1 MNRNVQPNPEYPI
14 QVSENAAR
22 RRRIRRYVWL
32 IAVAATVL
40 CAASSDLPAQPA
52 RQLRCFPLDFFY
64 DSGVDEAAELRAA
77 LEEFATKRAGLRIY
91 FRDLHENKKTQE
103 KAEKIAKY
111 FGIAE
116 MKLPAIYGLNNLL
129 ANLSTKEQQQKRLER
144 VLTLTAYVRSGCPH
158 CGAAK
163 EFLNKSGSRYP
174 ALKIVYQD
182 VVADSTARD
191 ELDAVIR
198 RYKQQAASLPVLHF
212 CNELTVGFDHDTT
225 TGRQILQKLD
235 LWSKPCPALKK
246 NPAVDRNGREV
257 SAARFHSTQS
267 TMAVSALLAGLF
279 FSDVAPPAATPT
291 DADADADAD
300 AELEE
305 LPLPAD
311 GGDAPLPGAPS
322 EDLPIPSNGLPPIPG
337 EDVPLPGLDDDLPLP
352 GDDTQPPYP
361 AADEDAPLDLSEPPL
376 DDESVDLPLFGRVNA
391 SEIGMPAF
399 TITIGLVD
407 GFNPCAMWVL
417 LFLLSL
423 LVNLKSRSRM
433 FAIAGVFVLISGLTY
448 FAFMAAWLNVFMFLG
463 YLRGVQI
470 ALGVLAIVVGS
481 IHVKDFFAFKKGIS
495 LSIPDSAKPGIYER
509 TRRIVTAETMWA
521 AMAGA
526 IVLAVLVNIVELLCT
541 AGLPALY
548 TNVLMMQDYPAA
560 KNYAYIAL
568 YNLAYMFDDGVMVL
582 IAVVT
587 LGRHKLQEKEGR
599 WLKLLSGALILALGV
614 VMIFKPEWLV

>member
-1 MNRNVQPNPEYPI
+1 M
-14 QVSENAAR
+14 
-22 RRRIRRYVWL
+22 
-32 IAVAATVL
+32 
-40 CAASSDLPAQPA
+40 
-52 RQLRCFPLDFFY
+52 
-64 DSGVDEAAELRAA
+64 DEAAELRAA

-91 FRDLHENKKTQE
+91 FRDLHNSKKTQE
-103 KAEKIAKY
+103 KAAKIAKY
-111 FGIAE
+111 FGVAE

-129 ANLSTKEQQQKRLER
+129 TDLSIKAQQQKRLER
-144 VLTLTAYVRSGCPH
+144 ILTLTVYVRSGCPH
-158 CGAAK
+158 CAAAK
-163 EFLNKSGSRYP
+163 EFLGKYGSRYP
-174 ALKIVYQD
+174 ALKIVHQD
-182 VVADSTARD
+182 VVADSKARE
-191 ELDAVIR
+191 ELDALIR
-198 RYKQQAASLPVLHF
+198 RHKPQAASLPVVHY
-212 CNELTVGFDHDTT
+212 CNELSVGFDHDTT

-235 LWSKPCPALKK
+235 LWSKPCPAVKK
-246 NPAVDRNGREV
+246 NPPVDRNSREV
-257 SAARFHSTQS
+257 SAARFPSTQS
-267 TMAVSALLAGLF
+267 SMAASVLLAGLIF
-279 FSDVAPPAATPT
+279 ADVDPPAATPT
-291 DADADADAD
+291 DADA
-300 AELEE
+300 EPEE
-305 LPLPAD
+305 LPLPAG
-311 GGDAPLPGAPS
+311 GGDAPLPGSPS
-322 EDLPIPSNGLPPIPG
+322 EALPIPSNGLPPIPE

-352 GDDTQPPYP
+352 GDDTQPPFP
-361 AADEDAPLDLSEPPL
+361 AADDGAPLDLSEPPL

-470 ALGVLAIVVGS
+470 ALGVLAIGVGS

-548 TNVLMMQDYPAA
+548 TNVLMMQDYPVA

-614 VMIFKPEWLV
+614 VMIVRPEWLV

>member
-1 MNRNVQPNPEYPI
+1 MKQNMQPNPEYPI
-14 QVSENAAR
+14 QVSTNAAIL
-22 RRRIRRYVWL
+22 RRIRRYSWL
-32 IAVAATVL
+32 FAVAATVF
-40 CAASSDLPAQPA
+40 CAASSNLLAQ
-52 RQLRCFPLDFFY
+52 QVRCFPLDFFY
-64 DSGVDEAAELRAA
+64 DSGVDDAAELRAA
-77 LEEFATKRAGLRIY
+77 LEEFATKRTGLRIY

-163 EFLNKSGSRYP
+163 EFLNKSGSHYP

-182 VVADSTARD
+182 VVADSKAHD

-235 LWSKPCPALKK
+235 LWSKSCPAPPKK
-246 NPAVDRNGREV
+246 PAVDSNGREV
-257 SAARFHSTQS
+257 SASRFHSTQS
-267 TMAVSALLAGLF
+267 SMAVSVLLAGLF
-279 FSDVAPPAATPT
+279 FADVAPPSTTPT
-291 DADADADAD
+291 DADA
-300 AELEE
+300 EPEE

-311 GGDAPLPGAPS
+311 GGDAPLPASPS
-322 EDLPIPSNGLPPIPG
+322 EASPIPSTGLPPIPG

-352 GDDTQPPYP
+352 GDDAPPP
-361 AADEDAPLDLSEPPL
+361 FSTAGDDTPLDLSEPPL
-376 DDESVDLPLFGRVNA
+376 DDESVDLPLFGRVDA
-391 SEIGMPAF
+391 SEVGMPTF
-399 TITIGLVD
+399 TIAIGLVD

-548 TNVLMMQDYPAA
+548 TNVLMMQDYPVA
-560 KNYAYIAL
+560 KNYAYLAL

-599 WLKLLSGALILALGV
+599 WLKLLSGVLILALGV
-614 VMIFKPEWLV
+614 VMIFNPEWLV